1 MTTQR
6 PNPDDYRSQLI
17 NAAALLL
24 GETRITAV
32 IGHNGCGKTTLLDFI
47 ADTCQKALHA
57 RHTSTARR
65 SFIYQLQH
73 PELFPSMNVNQCVSM
88 YQQIN
93 STPFPS
99 TAALSNVGEH
109 LVKPIGDT
117 KLSDLSGGERQ
128 IAFTYC
134 TCQLERD
141 LYLFDEPTAGVDPT
155 NSKMLM
161 YMIDELSELRNHSV
175 IITTHNIEQLSLLS
189 DPSIVTLAKQEATFQ
204 GHLNELM
211 DMNNTNDENTLF
223 ERLLPQTT

>member
-1 MTTQR
+1 MATRRTD
-6 PNPDDYRSQLI
+6 PDNYRSQLI
-17 NAAALLL
+17 NAAELLL
-24 GETRITAV
+24 GETGITAV

-47 ADTCQKALHA
+47 ADTCQKTLGA

-65 SFIYQLQH
+65 SFVYQLQH
-73 PELFPSMNVNQCVSM
+73 PELFPSMNVNQCVAM

-93 STPFPS
+93 STPFS
-99 TAALSNVGEH
+99 ATSALSNVGEH

-117 KLSDLSGGERQ
+117 KLADLSGGERQ
-128 IAFTYC
+128 INFTYC

-161 YMIDELSELRNHSV
+161 QMIDELSELRHHSV

-204 GHLNELM
+204 GHLNDLI
-211 DMNNTNDENTLF
+211 DTNNANDENTLF
-223 ERLLPQTT
+223 EHLLSQTT